1 MSVEANDMS
10 KEAKEQRSVSEHL
23 GELNIQSYLEKDNS
37 QPVAWMDVD
46 EKGAASGLRYWS
58 EPDNRHEVALYS
70 APQQSAARGLSQQRK
85 PLTDERLE
93 LIGHAD
99 LAINNI
105 YIFNGYGE
113 DVPEGRT
120 PIYAGYKAAHC
131 IKE

>member
-1 MSVEANDMS
+1 MTYMDKACYERGCICYDAQDHSEYVEVVAN
-10 KEAKEQRSVSEHL
+10 
-23 GELNIQSYLEKDNS
+23 QS
-37 QPVAWMDVD
+37 
-46 EKGAASGLRYWS
+46 
-58 EPDNRHEVALYS
+58 
-70 APQQSAARGLSQQRK
+70 K